1 MKQQG
6 SETGAGNL
14 IGLGDLGSAHR
25 KTLEA
30 VLRHP
35 TAQNLEWTD
44 VISLFERIGAVRQK
58 SNDKVSFEFA
68 SQHLVL
74 PRGHGK
80 DLGASEVAGLRQLIQ
95 RAGGSGGASMPA
107 SGSVTR
113 THAAVVVEIDHHSAR
128 LFTVGPRSGDARVM
142 DISPYDPHHF
152 LHHLTHKDQSREQ
165 GQRSPEDPTFYARI
179 SEALANAPRIVVVGH
194 GKGKSNA
201 AAHLMEYLERHHPQT
216 HQHVVRTIETDL
228 SALTLGQIGAL
239 VQDALDPGG
248 P

>member
-6 SETGAGNL
+6 NETGAGNL
-14 IGLGDLGSAHR
+14 AGLGDLGAAHR
-25 KTLEA
+25 RTLDA

-35 TAQNLEWTD
+35 TAQNLEWMD

-68 SQHLVL
+68 GQHLVL
-74 PRGHGK
+74 SRGHGK

-95 RAGGSGGASMPA
+95 RAGGSGE
-107 SGSVTR
+107 GSSSSVAQ

-128 LFTVGPRSGDARVM
+128 LFNVGPRSGEAKVRE
-142 DISPYDPHHF
+142 ISPYDPHHF

-165 GQRSPEDPTFYARI
+165 GQRSPEDPSFYARI
-179 SEALANAPRIVVVGH
+179 SEALANAPQIVLVGH

-201 AAHLMEYLERHHPQT
+201 AAHLMEYLARHHPQT
-216 HQHVVRTIETDL
+216 HQRVVRTIETDL
-228 SALTLGQIGAL
+228 SALTPAQIGAL
-239 VQDALDPGG
+239 VQGALDSGG